1 MWIIFAVVVVALFGG
16 LIYLSTK
23 DSVDVNDVDINTVL
37 SPEARSGNIGDHV
50 FGNKESKVVLIEYG
64 DYQCPGCASAY
75 EPLKTV
81 SEKYQ
86 DQMAFVFRNFPLAS
100 IHPNARAAAA
110 SAEAAGLMGKYWEMH
125 NLLYANQSSW
135 VNTNTNER
143 NAVFEGFAS
152 QIGLDATKF
161 ASTLRDRSTDINSK
175 ISFDQAI
182 GGKAGVTGTPSLFIN
197 GKAIDQFVL
206 DGKIVPA
213 NTPNAVAIWGDA
225 DMFDKYV
232 LQPAFKEAGVGISNV
247 K

>member
-23 DSVDVNDVDINTVL
+23 DSVDVNDVDANTVL
-37 SPEARSGNIGDHV
+37 NPEARSGNIGDHV
-50 FGNKESKVVLIEYG
+50 FGNKDSKVVLIEYG

-86 DQMAFVFRNFPLAS
+86 EQMAFVFRNFPLAS

-213 NTPNAVAIWGDA
+213 NTPNAVAIWSDA

-232 LQPAFKEAGVGISNV
+232 LQPAFKEAGVDISNV